1 MKFSNYFCLV
11 AFVWLIASPANAQD
25 LGGLFK
31 QLEDTLNSANQGQ
44 TNQSSNSSG
53 SGATGGL
60 GGLLNSLQQM
70 DQSSSGS
77 NAEPSSG
84 AKEIATSNKTINFIC
99 KRQALPDIYK
109 KLAKPNLKNLEQS
122 FGKSASQIAS
132 IISTDTPPSP
142 GVVPDMTVLKGAF
155 ESREI
160 RLLFENFINHRD
172 INDLSIM
179 LETSKKSSFDAK
191 AQKIAND
198 ARFAY
203 GIVHLFFSSAGAN
216 EDLGNKL
223 IREAAKKQQPGAAYI
238 EGVRLYYGIGRN
250 RDITQAVTWTLKA
263 RDTLDALKLETPMR
277 EIVGVK
283 FYQMVSDPDYPRRD
297 MYAQLIEMQQEFH
310 AALMTR
316 MSADRPSVADEFLDD
331 AIELSRQRAEL
342 LIALGEILGMGGE
355 LEAYKAAYTEMNRQ
369 ANGISLVKE
378 YKVKTDAFQ
387 QLIDQQLEK
396 SLDLDS
402 AALVRMQ
409 EVHYDNGNFVSLAHS
424 TVFAY
429 TATLMGSGDMD
440 ILNKNTIFLLQ
451 QLGHMRAR
459 ACEVNNGMLEF
470 SATTDMKIEPSD
482 APISESLQRPTIKK
496 KRRG

>member
-1 MKFSNYFCLV
+1 MKYANYFCLM
-11 AFVWLIASPANAQD
+11 AFLWSFASPANAQD

-53 SGATGGL
+53 GGAAGGL
-60 GGLLNSLQQM
+60 GGLLNSLQKM

-77 NAEPSSG
+77 NAAPSSG
-84 AKEIATSNKTINFIC
+84 AEEIATSNKTINFIC
-99 KRQALPDIYK
+99 KRQVLPDIYK

-122 FGKSASQIAS
+122 FGKSTSQIAS
-132 IISTDTPPSP
+132 IVSTDTLPSL
-142 GVVPDMTVLKGAF
+142 GVVPDMAILKGAF
-155 ESREI
+155 ESREV
-160 RLLFENFINHRD
+160 RLLFENFVNNRD
-172 INDLSIM
+172 VNDLSIM

-191 AQKIAND
+191 VQKIAND

-203 GIVHLFFSSAGAN
+203 GIAHLFFSEAGAN

-223 IREAAKKQQPGAAYI
+223 IWEAAKKGQLGAEYL
-238 EGVRLYYGIGRN
+238 VSLQVYHGIGRTRN
-250 RDITQAVTWTLKA
+250 ITNAVAWAFKA
-263 RDTLDALKLETPMR
+263 QEKFKALEIKTPIRELVDAKVHEM
-277 EIVGVK
+277 I
-283 FYQMVSDPDYPRRD
+283 SDPEYPRREL
-297 MYAQLIEMQQEFH
+297 YAQVRQIGKEAH
-310 AALMTR
+310 ANLMAKI
-316 MSADRPSVADEFLDD
+316 SADRPSVADEFLDD
-331 AIELSRQRAEL
+331 AIELSGQRAEL

-378 YKVKTDAFQ
+378 YKVKTDSFQ
-387 QLIDQQLEK
+387 RLINQQLEK

-402 AALVRMQ
+402 SALARMQ

-429 TATLMGSGDMD
+429 TATLMGSGNMD

-470 SATTDMKIEPSD
+470 SATTEMKIEPSD
-482 APISESLQRPTIKK
+482 APVSESLQRPTIKK

>member
-1 MKFSNYFCLV
+1 M
-11 AFVWLIASPANAQD
+11 AFLWSFALPANAQD

-53 SGATGGL
+53 GGAAGGL
-60 GGLLNSLQQM
+60 GGLLNSLQKM

-77 NAEPSSG
+77 NAAPSSESEKI
-84 AKEIATSNKTINFIC
+84 AKSNKTINFIC
-99 KRQALPDIYK
+99 KRQPLPDVYE

-122 FGKSASQIAS
+122 FGKPASQIAS
-132 IISTDTPPSP
+132 IISTYTPPSV

-155 ESREI
+155 ETREV
-160 RLLFENFINHRD
+160 RLLFENFLNNRD
-172 INDLSIM
+172 INDVSIM
-179 LETSKKSSFDAK
+179 LETSKKSSFNA
-191 AQKIAND
+191 AVQKMAND
-198 ARFAY
+198 AKFAY
-203 GIVHLFFSSAGAN
+203 GIVHLFFSNAGAS
-216 EDLGNKL
+216 EDLGNKF
-223 IREAAKKQQPGAAYI
+223 IREAEKKLQPGATYI
-238 EGVRLYYGIGRN
+238 ESVRFYYGVGRN
-250 RDITQAVTWTLKA
+250 RDTTQAVARIQTTVKA
-263 RDTLDALKLETPMR
+263 LDELKLKTPFR
-277 EIVGVK
+277 DLVNAK
-283 FYQMVSDPDYPRRD
+283 FYQMVSDPEYPRRD
-297 MYAQLIEMQQEFH
+297 MYAQLIEMKKEGH
-310 AALMTR
+310 AALMNTI
-316 MSADRPSVADEFLDD
+316 SADRPSVADEFLDD

-387 QLIDQQLEK
+387 ELIDRQLEK

-402 AALVRMQ
+402 AALARMQ

-424 TVFAY
+424 TAFAY
-429 TATLMGSGDMD
+429 TVTLMGSGDMD
-440 ILNKNTIFLLQ
+440 ILNKNTIFLVQ

-482 APISESLQRPTIKK
+482 APVSESLQRPTIKK

>member
-1 MKFSNYFCLV
+1 MKYANYFCLM
-11 AFVWLIASPANAQD
+11 AFLWSFESPANAQD

-44 TNQSSNSSG
+44 TAQPSNNSG

-60 GGLLNSLQQM
+60 GGLLNSLQKM
-70 DQSSSGS
+70 DQSSSAS
-77 NAEPSSG
+77 NAEPSSESEKI
-84 AKEIATSNKTINFIC
+84 AKSNKTINFIC
-99 KRQALPDIYK
+99 KRQPLPDVYK

-122 FGKSASQIAS
+122 FGRSASQISS
-132 IISTDTPPSP
+132 IVSTDTLPSLSIL
-142 GVVPDMTVLKGAF
+142 PDMTVLKGAF
-155 ESREI
+155 ESREV
-160 RLLFENFINHRD
+160 RFLFENFVNNRD
-172 INDLSIM
+172 VNDLSIM
-179 LETSKKSSFDAK
+179 LETSKKSSFDAGV
-191 AQKIAND
+191 QKIAND
-198 ARFAY
+198 AKFAY
-203 GIVHLFFSSAGAN
+203 GIVHLFFSNAGAN

-223 IREAAKKQQPGAAYI
+223 IREAAKKKQPGAAYL

-250 RDITQAVTWTLKA
+250 RDITQAVTWTLTA
-263 RDTLDALKLETPMR
+263 RDAFDAMKLKTPMR
-277 EIVGVK
+277 DLVNAK
-283 FYQMVSDPDYPRRD
+283 FYQMVSDPEYPRRD
-297 MYAQLIEMQQEFH
+297 MYAQLIQMQQQMHEN
-310 AALMTR
+310 LMAEI
-316 MSADRPSVADEFLDD
+316 SADRPSVADEFLDD

-342 LIALGEILGMGGE
+342 LIALAEILGMGGE

-387 QLIDQQLEK
+387 ELIDQQLEK

-402 AALVRMQ
+402 AALARMQ
-409 EVHYDNGNFVSLAHS
+409 EVHDENGNFVSLAHS

-429 TATLMGSGDMD
+429 TATLMGSGNMD

-470 SATTDMKIEPSD
+470 STTTDMKIEPSD
-482 APISESLQRPTIKK
+482 APVSESLQRPSIKK